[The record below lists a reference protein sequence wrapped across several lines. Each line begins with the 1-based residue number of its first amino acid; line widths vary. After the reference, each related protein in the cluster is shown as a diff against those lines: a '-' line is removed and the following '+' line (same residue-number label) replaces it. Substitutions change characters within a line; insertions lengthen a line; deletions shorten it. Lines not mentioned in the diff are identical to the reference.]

1 MIGAGAVRETM
12 STQPATSVKLSVSVE
27 DLAASLRAMSEED
40 REWFIENLLAATSP
54 EYLKS
59 IQEAREDYRQ
69 GRTVSAADLFGQ
81 PR

>member
-1 MIGAGAVRETM
+1 M
-12 STQPATSVKLSVSVE
+12 ATKEESPSVQVSVSLE

-40 REWFIENLLAATSP
+40 REWFIENLLAGTSP

-69 GRTVSAADLFGQ
+69 GQVVPAADLFGR
-81 PR
+81 PE